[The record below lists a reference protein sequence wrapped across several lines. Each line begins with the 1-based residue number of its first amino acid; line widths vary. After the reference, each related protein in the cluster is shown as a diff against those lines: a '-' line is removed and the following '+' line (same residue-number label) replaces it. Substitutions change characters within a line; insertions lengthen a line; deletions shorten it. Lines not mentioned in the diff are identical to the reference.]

1 MVQALRRYGYDVFYV
16 MEDLRGTVDSELLTR
31 AHDERRIVITED
43 KDFGELVYRLRL
55 PARGII
61 LLRFAIDERLMK
73 IPRLLELLD
82 SEGHRLSGSFI
93 VLESDKTR
101 VRPLR

>member
-1 MVQALRRYGYDVFYV
+1 MVQALRRQGHDVFYV

-73 IPRLLELLD
+73 IPRLLDLLD
-82 SEGHRLSGSFI
+82 SESHRLSGSFI